1 MGKEYRR
8 TSSESIQRA
17 FLSGDKA
24 IYNIYV
30 YIYICTLKKIY
41 GLLVACILFILL
53 EFKYARAC
61 SYNKRY

>member
-24 IYNIYV
+24 MCNIYV
-30 YIYICTLKKIY
+30 YIRTLKKIY

-61 SYNKRY
+61 SYKRY